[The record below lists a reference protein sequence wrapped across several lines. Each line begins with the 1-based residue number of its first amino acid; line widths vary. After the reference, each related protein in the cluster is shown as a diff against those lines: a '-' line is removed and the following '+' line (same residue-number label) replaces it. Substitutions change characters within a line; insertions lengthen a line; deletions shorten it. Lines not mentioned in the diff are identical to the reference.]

1 MKPLFIRWD
10 RLPFVGR
17 LFIMAGLALLVAGLA
32 MLLVSTR
39 QDAEDARADLAQE
52 LAKEME
58 ILPAT
63 LADVAVV
70 GDFAALQAT
79 LDRYVARPLIAQARY
94 TDAGGAAVEGLDV
107 PVPREAPAWFM
118 AVLDLQDI
126 SARTSVAVGGREYGV
141 VAVTLTMTPMA
152 NRVWRNL
159 WQNMGILLLAIALD
173 FIGIWLMLRSG
184 LAPLKRLAAG
194 ADALAAGRLDVR
206 LSPEGSPELRHVI
219 DAFNRMAVAVQESEA
234 RLRQSEAELRTSE
247 ERLQLAINGVND
259 GIWDWDMRSNQ
270 LYLSPKWKQ
279 MIGYRDDELENSY
292 ATFQAHLHPDDKAK
306 VAEAHDRYING
317 QAPAFSVE
325 FRFRHKDG
333 SWRWILGRG
342 EALRDASG
350 TPHRMAG
357 SHTDITERKQAEEAL
372 RASEERLT
380 LALEGAA
387 LGLWDWDIP
396 SGRVEFN
403 ERWGRMLGYA
413 PDEIEPR
420 VETWQH
426 LVHPDDWPVILGA
439 LEPHLAGTTPS
450 YRVEH
455 RLQHKDGHWIWV
467 LDAGRVTERNAKGE
481 ARRAVGIHLD
491 ITAAK
496 VAEAHLKEREQH
508 LRTLISSMNDVV
520 FVVDTAGRFSEFHW
534 PAAADYETPESSDY
548 VGRDYAE
555 VFPAAAS
562 LAIGDAIAHLM
573 SDGRPCTKEIILNVD
588 GQSRDFSATLSAL
601 SDGSEWPKGFLCVAR
616 DITDQ
621 RETRKRLRL
630 QGSALEAAA
639 NGIVI
644 TDADA
649 VIEWANPAFCALT
662 GWSIDE
668 CIGHKPKE
676 LVKSGLQSQAF
687 YDAMWKVILAGETW
701 HGEVVNRKKNGEL
714 YHEELTITPVRNDE
728 GKVSHFIAIKQD
740 ITRRKAEEAA
750 ARAAQRDIQR
760 LLARNE
766 LLLNSA
772 GDGIYGTDIHGI
784 CTFINPAA
792 LKMLGYAMEEVL
804 GRDQHQLF
812 HHRQAD
818 GSPYPHADCP
828 IHKTLLDGV
837 PRDVEDVFVRKD
849 DQLFPVH
856 IMVTPMVED
865 GQRVGVEV
873 VFRDIAK
880 RKAMEAELL
889 RLATTD
895 PLTNVANRRRFME
908 QLEMELARVRRFGK
922 PATFLMLDI
931 DHFKDVNDGYGH
943 AVGDAV
949 LKHFS
954 ALAQERLRRIDL
966 FGRLGGE
973 EFGVLLPGTEMAG
986 AHEFAERLRHQVAET
1001 PCMTDKGPVKYT
1013 VSIGIADF
1021 DPKDP
1026 DPDQILARADVA
1038 LYRAKEGGRNRV
1050 EMS

>member
-1 MKPLFIRWD
+1 MKRVFVRWD
-10 RLPFVGR
+10 QLPFVGR
-17 LFIMAGLALLVAGLA
+17 LFIMAGLALLVAGLT
-32 MLLVSTR
+32 MLLVTVR
-39 QDAEDARADLAQE
+39 QDAEDARSDLALE

-58 ILPAT
+58 LLPAT
-63 LADVAVV
+63 LSEVLVV
-70 GDFAALQAT
+70 GDFATLQAT
-79 LDRYVARPLIAQARY
+79 LDRYVARPLVAHARY
-94 TDAGGAAVEGLDV
+94 VERKGAALEGLDT
-107 PVPREAPAWFM
+107 PVPRNAPEWFM
-118 AVLDLQDI
+118 AALGLQDM
-126 SARTSVAVGGREYGV
+126 SASAAVVVGGREYGV
-141 VAVTLTMTPMA
+141 ISVTLTMTPMA

-159 WQNMGILLLAIALD
+159 WQNLGILLLAISID
-173 FIGIWLMLRSG
+173 FLGIWFILRSG
-184 LAPLKRLAAG
+184 LAPLRRLAAG
-194 ADALAAGRLDVR
+194 ADALAAGERDARLVV
-206 LSPEGSPELRHVI
+206 EGSPELRHVI
-219 DAFNRMAVAVQESEA
+219 DAFNRMAQAVQESEA
-234 RLRQSEAELRTSE
+234 RLRESEAELRSSE
-247 ERLQLAINGVND
+247 ERLLLAINGVND
-259 GIWDWDMRSNQ
+259 GIWDWDMKSDQ

-279 MIGYRDDELENSY
+279 MVGFQDDELENSY
-292 ATFQAHLHPDDKAK
+292 ATFAMLLHPDDKAK
-306 VAEAHDRYING
+306 VAEAHQRYICG
-317 QAPAFSVE
+317 ESPTFSVE

-342 EALRDASG
+342 EALRDAFG
-350 TPHRMAG
+350 VPYRMAG

-372 RASEERLT
+372 RASQEHLSLT
-380 LALEGAA
+380 LEGAA
-387 LGLWDWDIP
+387 LGLWDWNIL
-396 SGRVEFN
+396 SGETRFN
-403 ERWGRMLGYA
+403 ARWAEMLGYA
-413 PDEIEPR
+413 PGELEPR

-426 LVHPDDWPVILGA
+426 LVHPDDWPIILAA
-439 LEPHLAGTTPS
+439 LEPHLAGATPG
-450 YRVEH
+450 YRSEH
-455 RLQHKDGHWIWV
+455 RLQHKTGKWVWV
-467 LDAGRVTERNAKGE
+467 LDAGRVVERDERGE
-481 ARRAVGIHLD
+481 AQRAVGVHLD

-496 VAEAHLKEREQH
+496 EAEALLKEREQR
-508 LRTLISSMNDVV
+508 LRTLVGSMNDIV
-520 FVVDTAGRFSEFHW
+520 FVIDTSGRFSEFHW
-534 PAAADYETPESSDY
+534 PTMADYEVPDADDY
-548 VGRDYAE
+548 IGHDYAKLLP
-555 VFPAAAS
+555 PATS
-562 LAIGDAIAHLM
+562 EFVSEAIAVLM
-573 SDGRPCTKEIILNVD
+573 SEGHPLSRDIHIDVD
-588 GQSRDFSATLSAL
+588 GQSRYFSATMSAL
-601 SDGSEWPKGFLCVAR
+601 LDGSEWPLGFLCVAR

-621 RETRKRLRL
+621 RDIRERLRL
-630 QGSALEAAA
+630 QSSALEAAA

-644 TDADA
+644 TDANA

-662 GWSIDE
+662 GWKLEEI
-668 CIGHKPKE
+668 IGHKPKE
-676 LVKSGLQSQAF
+676 LVKSGLQTQEF
-687 YDAMWKVILAGETW
+687 YEAMWKAILAGETW
-701 HGEVVNRKKNGEL
+701 HGEVVNRKKSGEL
-714 YHEELTITPVRNDE
+714 YHEELTITPVRNDD

-740 ITRRKAEEAA
+740 ITARKAEEAA

-760 LLARNE
+760 LSARNE

-812 HHRQAD
+812 HHRHAD

-828 IHKTLLDGV
+828 IHQTLLDGI

-856 IMVTPMVED
+856 IMVTPMAED
-865 GQRVGVEV
+865 GRRVGVEV

-943 AVGDAV
+943 AAGDAV

-986 AHEFAERLRHQVAET
+986 ALEFAERFRQHVDRT
-1001 PCMTDKGPVKYT
+1001 PCVTDKGPIHYT

-1026 DPDQILARADVA
+1026 DPDHVLARADVA